1 MKDGFSIRIGRDEF
15 TPAVRQIQRNAT
27 GFRRKHI
34 LSVIANDLVNEI
46 RDNIESERQYDGK
59 PMKSPAKRTKC
70 NGRFAASYKWRYL
83 KSYRYAK
90 SGESRRQTVT
100 RGPTGGRKVRGR
112 EPVTCA
118 SKQLYHTGGFIK
130 GIGTIAVNANKAIV
144 GGRTGHSRAILSYHG
159 STRRPA
165 GYSKEF
171 AQKSAEKAMSML
183 MKGV

>member
-15 TPAVRQIQRNAT
+15 TPALRRLERNAS
-27 GFRRKHI
+27 GFRRRHI

-46 RDNIESERQYDGK
+46 RDNIENERQYDGK
-59 PMKSPAKRTKC
+59 PMKSPAAETKC

-90 SGESRRQTVT
+90 RGESRRQTVAA
-100 RGPTGGRKVRGR
+100 GPGGRKVRGR
-112 EPVTCA
+112 VPVTCS

-130 GIGTIAVNANKAIV
+130 GIGTISVNADKAIV
-144 GGRTGHSRAILSYHG
+144 GGTTGHSRAILSYHG
-159 STRRPA
+159 HTRRPA
-165 GYSKEF
+165 GISREF
-171 AQKSAEKAMSML
+171 AQNSAEKAMRML